1 MTRQTKS
8 DRRPH
13 GRRQARW
20 MRRAGVALV
29 AAALVVPATAPT
41 ARAGPD
47 VLPPEARV
55 VVADHLVP
63 HISTVP
69 ANAGAA
75 VQLRLR
81 ERVRPG
87 SQGRAHLSADP
98 VVLFLPGGATS
109 SVPTYDLGFEDYSW
123 MEYLARAGFDVF
135 ALDLTGYG
143 HSPRPTM
150 DEPCN
155 TNPPQHVLLVPNPLA
170 APCPLEY
177 PFRLANTSSE
187 QSEIAAAVAYIRAL
201 RGVKRVSLVGWS
213 LGGHRA
219 GLYAAQHADTVDR
232 LVLLAPNY
240 VRTSPSTPPALPQTG
255 FPMGL
260 RSRADQVNWPGVSC
274 PDQVDAAVKDP
285 LWATVNEYDPL
296 GATWGPPGGVMR
308 IPVTSQWGWNA
319 TSAGQVTAPTLIVR
333 GALDTT
339 ISPVNV
345 GHLHDDLGTTEKA
358 LVTVPCASH
367 FMMWEAQHN
376 FLHRLSAAWLT
387 GSPLPTG

>member
-1 MTRQTKS
+1 MTRHTTP

-13 GRRQARW
+13 RR
-20 MRRAGVALV
+20 RRAHLLGRAGGALLV
-29 AAALVVPATAPT
+29 AACAVPMTTPLALATPEL
-41 ARAGPD
+41 
-47 VLPPEARV
+47 LPQEAQV
-55 VVADHLVP
+55 VVVDHLVP
-63 HISTVP
+63 HVSTVA
-69 ANAGAA
+69 ANAGEA

-109 SVPTYDLGFEDYSW
+109 SVPAYDLTFEDYSW
-123 MEYLARAGFDVF
+123 MEHLARAGFDVF

-155 TNPPQHVLLVPNPLA
+155 VNLPQQVLLVPNPLP

-177 PFRLANTSSE
+177 PFRLSTASSE
-187 QSEIAAAVAYIRAL
+187 QAEIAAAVAYIRAL
-201 RGVKRVSLVGWS
+201 RGVERVSLVGWS

-219 GLYAAQHADTVDR
+219 GLYAAQHPETVDR

-240 VRTSPSTPPALPQTG
+240 VRTSPSSPPALPQPG

-260 RSRADQVNWPGVSC
+260 RTRTEQVNWPGVSC
-274 PDQVDAAVKDP
+274 AGQVDAAVKDP
-285 LWATVNEYDPL
+285 LWASVNESDPL

-308 IPVTSQWGWNA
+308 IPVTSQWGWNV
-319 TSAGQVTAPTLIVR
+319 TTAGQVTAPTLIVR

-339 ISPVNV
+339 ISAVNV
-345 GHLHDDLGTTEKA
+345 GHLHDDLGTTQKA

-367 FMMWEAQHN
+367 FMIWEAQHD

-387 GSPLPTG
+387 GDPLPAA

>member
-1 MTRQTKS
+1 M
-8 DRRPH
+8 
-13 GRRQARW
+13 G
-20 MRRAGVALV
+20 RAGGVLLV
-29 AAALVVPATAPT
+29 AALVVPATAPT
-41 ARAGPD
+41 AGAGPD
-47 VLPPEARV
+47 VLPRAAQV
-55 VVADHLVP
+55 IVADHLVP

-75 VQLRLR
+75 VQLRLH

-98 VVLFLPGGATS
+98 VVLFLPGGATP

-150 DEPCN
+150 EEPCN
-155 TNPPQHVLLVPNPLA
+155 TNPPQQGLLVPNPLA

-187 QSEIAAAVAYIRAL
+187 QSEIAAAVAYIRTL
-201 RGVKRVSLVGWS
+201 RGVNRVSLVGWS

-240 VRTSPSTPPALPQTG
+240 VRTSPSAPPVLPQPG

-260 RSRADQVNWPGVSC
+260 RSRADQVNWPGVGC
-274 PDQVDAAVKDP
+274 AGQVDAAVKDP
-285 LWATVNEYDPL
+285 LWASVNEYDPL

-319 TSAGQVTAPTLIVR
+319 TTAGQVTAPTLIVR

-345 GHLHDDLGTTEKA
+345 GHLHDDLGTTQKA
-358 LVTVPCASH
+358 LVTVSCASH

-387 GSPLPTG
+387 GNPLPAA

>member
-1 MTRQTKS
+1 MTRQTAS

-13 GRRQARW
+13 RRRSW
-20 MRRAGVALV
+20 WVGRAGGALF
-29 AAALVVPATAPT
+29 AAACAVPATAPIAG
-41 ARAGPD
+41 ARP
-47 VLPPEARV
+47 VLPREARV

-69 ANAGAA
+69 ANAGEA

-98 VVLFLPGGATS
+98 VVLFLSGGATPS
-109 SVPTYDLGFEDYSW
+109 APTYDLGFEDYSW
-123 MEYLARAGFDVF
+123 MEYLARTGFDVF

-155 TNPPQHVLLVPNPLA
+155 TNPPQQVLLVPNPLA

-187 QSEIAAAVAYIRAL
+187 QSEIAAAVTYIRAL
-201 RGVKRVSLVGWS
+201 RGVERVSLVGWS

-219 GLYAAQHADTVDR
+219 GLYAAKNPDTVDR

-240 VRTSPSTPPALPQTG
+240 VRTSPSTPPALPQPG

-274 PDQVDAAVKDP
+274 EGQVDPGVKDP
-285 LWATVNEYDPL
+285 LWASVNEYDPL
-296 GATWGPPGGVMR
+296 GSTWGPPGGVMR

-319 TSAGQVTAPTLIVR
+319 TTAGQVMAPTLIVR

-345 GHLHDDLGTTEKA
+345 GHLHDDLGTTQKA

-376 FLHRLSAAWLT
+376 FLHRLSVAWLT
-387 GSPLPTG
+387 GNPLPAG